1 MIKNR
6 PLFILP
12 AFLLICLFL
21 FPSQGKAQMDTGRY
35 KNDPVVAML
44 DSLARLNFFSK
55 PTKCLKSKYNFSAD
69 SIPRFDDLIYEA
81 RMAKLDAA
89 SPFDLVYNQPVR
101 GFIDLYMVRKRELVG
116 RMVGLS
122 MLYYPMM
129 EEVLDKYGLP
139 LELRHLAVIESALNP
154 NAKSRSGAMGLWQ
167 FMFNTGKLYGLKN
180 TSYLDDRCDPYKAT
194 VAAAEYLKFLYGMF
208 GDWQMVLAA
217 YNSGPGSV
225 MKAMRRSGGKK
236 TYWEIRPFL
245 PRETQSYVPAF
256 IAANYV
262 MNYYSEHN
270 IVASEPRKSF
280 FQTDT
285 VYVRQ
290 EVTFEQVSAG
300 LNIPID
306 ELIFLNPMYKR
317 AVVPG
322 PAADGVPCKLILPAE
337 KVGVYISNEAVICQ
351 KPQKD
356 STAVIARGLPTQ
368 NQEVRKIY
376 TVQKGEHLNLIAR
389 SCKCTVD
396 DLRTWNGLLNSAVKP
411 GQKLIFYSTFARP
424 AAVAAIPAPVKSVAL
439 VAPETT
445 AVNKQPKNPDFPT
458 LVGADKF
465 VYYTIQKGD
474 TLWTISQRSKTTVDE
489 IKKMNG
495 FGKVYRL
502 MPGSKIRVARA

>member
-1 MIKNR
+1 MVIKR
-6 PLFILP
+6 HLYILMAMLF
-12 AFLLICLFL
+12 ICLFL
-21 FPSQGKAQMDTGRY
+21 SPPKAGAQMDTSRF

-55 PTKCLKSKYNFSAD
+55 PTKCLKSKYNFAAD
-69 SIPRFDDLIYEA
+69 SIPRFEDIIYEA

-89 SPFDLVYNQPVR
+89 SPFDLIYNQPVR
-101 GFIDLYMVRKRELVG
+101 GFIDLYVFRKRELVS

-122 MLYYPMM
+122 QLYYPMM

-167 FMFNTGKLYGLKN
+167 FMFQTGKLYGLKN

-262 MNYYSEHN
+262 MNYYTEHN
-270 IVASEPRKSF
+270 IVAAEPRKSF

-290 EVTFEQVSAG
+290 EVSFAQVAAG
-300 LNIPID
+300 LNIPIE

-322 PAADGVPCKLILPAE
+322 PVDGIPCKLILPAE
-337 KVGVYISNEAVICQ
+337 KVGAYISNEAVICQ
-351 KPQKD
+351 KAQKD
-356 STAVIARGLPTQ
+356 SNAVLARGLPAQ
-368 NQEVRKIY
+368 AQEVRKIY
-376 TVQKGEHLNLIAR
+376 TVQRGEHLNLIAR

-396 DLRTWNGLLNSAVKP
+396 DLRTWNGLASSSVKP
-411 GQKLIFYSTFARP
+411 GQRLIFYSSTARP
-424 AAVAAIPAPVKSVAL
+424 ATPVKPTVVAAAEPN
-439 VAPETT
+439 
-445 AVNKQPKNPDFPT
+445 AVNKQKSSDFPT
-458 LVGADKF
+458 LVGTDKF